1 MTRTATSSR
10 PPVCAMVDTFDCARA
25 QIYHN
30 TERLTPAQIKK
41 KFGCTHIIN
50 GYLFNGRFVPVGWCV
65 IDGKVISRDKYQDWG
80 VSIGSDGKPQM
91 LTDRGG
97 SFLSGVPILKAG
109 AKLYRNLTPDVARS
123 AARTAVGWLAN
134 GKVCLWCDKASLTRE
149 QLQNKLLGLGVV
161 DALML
166 DGGGSTQGIFPGGK
180 VTSSRKVPTLLLF
193 WERSATKPEDQ
204 ALVWGK
210 AHGLLTDANAGETVT
225 HADMVR
231 ALYQIWG
238 NNHG

>member
-1 MTRTATSSR
+1 
-10 PPVCAMVDTFDCARA
+10 MVDTFDCARA

-30 TERLTPAQIKK
+30 TERLTLAQIKK

-109 AKLYRNLTPDVARS
+109 SKLYRGLTADVARP
-123 AARTAVGWLAN
+123 AARTAVGWMPN

-180 VTSSRKVPTLLLF
+180 VISTRKVPTLLLF
-193 WERSATKPEDQ
+193 WERSAKVEDQ

-210 AHGLLTDANAGETVT
+210 AHGLMTDANAGEAVT
-225 HADMVR
+225 RADMVR
-231 ALYQIWG
+231 ALYKLVG
-238 NNHG
+238 SHG

>member
-1 MTRTATSSR
+1 MT
-10 PPVCAMVDTFDCARA
+10 DIFDCERA
-25 QIYHN
+25 QVYHN
-30 TERLTPAQIKK
+30 TAKLSPTQIKAK
-41 KFGCTHIIN
+41 TGCTHIIN

-80 VSIGSDGKPQM
+80 VSIGSDGTPKM

-97 SFLSGVPILKAG
+97 SFLSGVPLLKAG
-109 AKLYRNLTPDVARS
+109 AKLHRDLTPDVARS

-180 VTSSRKVPTLLLF
+180 VVSTRKVPTMLLF
-193 WERSATKPEDQ
+193 WERKAATTNPTPAPVNPEEP
-204 ALVWGK
+204 ARAWGK
-210 AHGLLTDANAGETVT
+210 AKGLVTGSNAAETLTRAELVRVLYKLKGE
-225 HADMVR
+225 
-231 ALYQIWG
+231 
-238 NNHG
+238 

>member
-1 MTRTATSSR
+1 
-10 PPVCAMVDTFDCARA
+10 MVDTFDCARA

-30 TERLTPAQIKK
+30 TGKLTPAQIKAK
-41 KFGCTHIIN
+41 TGCTHIIN

-109 AKLYRNLTPDVARS
+109 SKLYRGLTAGVARP
-123 AARTAVGWLAN
+123 AARTAVGWMPN

-166 DGGGSTQGIFPGGK
+166 DGGGSTQGIFPNKK

-193 WERSATKPEDQ
+193 WERSAIKAEDQ

-225 HADMVR
+225 RADMVR
-231 ALYQIWG
+231 ALYKLEG
-238 NNHG
+238 SHG